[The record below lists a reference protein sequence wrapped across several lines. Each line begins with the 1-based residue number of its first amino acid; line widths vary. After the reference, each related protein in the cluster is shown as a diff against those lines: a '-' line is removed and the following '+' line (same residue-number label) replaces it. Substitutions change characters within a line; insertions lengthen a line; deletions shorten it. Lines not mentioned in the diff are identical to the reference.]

1 MKGSKVSPGESRLL
15 MARVSADVNQSF
27 PAAILQQSSI
37 LGNLIILMPQ
47 RKEET
52 IESLKL

>member
-15 MARVSADVNQSF
+15 MAWVSADVNQSF